1 MKNKLKPIL
10 FSPEMIEAIVNNRK
24 TQTRRICRHQYW
36 SFSELT
42 DFNRN
47 GVDKKSDPNV
57 SSRYQVGDILWIRE
71 SWNYNDDLEEPY
83 VYKQKHAEEFL
94 PEYHNRLKWKPSIH
108 MPFEASRIF
117 LKVINVRVERLQ
129 NISNEDAIAE
139 GIKPLLMSSQQLIEQ
154 GQLYQNYFQNGKFM
168 DGLPSFWSFNS
179 LWCKIN
185 GGESWESNPWV
196 FVYEFEI
203 LNSVPGTCSVCGC
216 TDKDCKRCIEKTGH
230 ACYWENLAETVCSA
244 CR

>member
-10 FSPEMIEAIVNNRK
+10 FSPDMVEAILNNRK
-24 TQTRRICRHQYW
+24 TQTRRICKHQFW

-42 DFNRN
+42 DFNKN
-47 GVDKKSDPNV
+47 GIHKKSDPNV
-57 SSRYQVGDILWIRE
+57 SSRYQVGNILWIRE

-83 VYKQKHAEEFL
+83 VYKQKHANEFL
-94 PEYHNRLKWKPSIH
+94 PEYHNPLKWKPSIH
-108 MPFEASRIF
+108 MPFEAARIF
-117 LKVINVRVERLQ
+117 LKVIDVRVERLQ

-139 GIKPLLMSSQQLIEQ
+139 GIKPLLMSNQQLIEQ

-168 DGLPSFWSFNS
+168 DGLPPFWSFNS

-185 GGESWESNPWV
+185 GGKSWESNPWV
-196 FVYEFEI
+196 FVYEFELLKSI
-203 LNSVPGTCSVCGC
+203 QGTCSVCGC

-230 ACYWENLAETVCSA
+230 ACNWENLEETICSA